1 MLHFTPDSPLS
12 IAMLA
17 LCGVLV
23 CVFEFVNGF
32 HDTANAVATVI
43 YTRSLRPAMA
53 VVLSGIMNFF
63 GVLAGGLSVAY
74 ALVELLPPDALSPP
88 DGAPAVP
95 MLLALFGTALAWN
108 LFTWRAGIPNSS
120 SHCVIGAI
128 VGVAIAD
135 SFLHGRHLGD
145 GVDWQQ
151 VTKVLE
157 ALAFSPV
164 LGLFGAG
171 LLYGLMRA
179 VVKDP
184 ALYQPPPKGDAP
196 PRGWVRWLL
205 VGTCSAVSFSHGSND
220 GQKSIG
226 LIMLTVVGLWPALYA
241 LNPQQAHRLPLPV
254 EHAIQMQQ
262 ILDQYDH
269 DGLRADALAAA
280 ARLRAQSEAAAG
292 QRMDAPAP
300 LPNGAD
306 QTGKNAPADSQT
318 EVIGTQGAAQQQ
330 AVLGGAP
337 DVSPVVQRGD
347 VFQVMAGLKKVTHQ
361 AAVPASVKATAKAL
375 QTELK
380 PVVEFAPWWVRLL
393 SAACLSLGT
402 MIGYQRI
409 VRTLG
414 EKIGRTHLTPAQ
426 GASAELV
433 GAGLILTAGYT
444 GLPVSTTHIVT
455 AGIAGSMLG
464 SGSGVQRGMVG
475 RIVLAWLATLPV
487 TIILAA
493 LLFYVLSL

>member
-1 MLHFTPDSPLS
+1 
-12 IAMLA
+12 MLA

-43 YTRSLRPAMA
+43 YTRSLRPAVA
-53 VVLSGIMNFF
+53 VVLSGIMNFL

-95 MLLALFGTALAWN
+95 MLLAMFGTALTWN

-128 VGVAIAD
+128 VGVAIGD

-164 LGLFGAG
+164 LGLVGAG
-171 LLYGLMRA
+171 LLYQVLRA
-179 VVKDP
+179 VVKDS
-184 ALYQPPPKGDAP
+184 ALYQPPPEGDAP
-196 PRGWVRWLL
+196 PSGWVRWLL

-241 LNPQQAHRLPLPV
+241 LNPHEAHRLPLAPA
-254 EHAIQMQQ
+254 HAVQMQQ
-262 ILDQYDH
+262 ILEQYDH

-280 ARLRAQSEAAAG
+280 ARLRAQSEAAENPVA
-292 QRMDAPAP
+292 
-300 LPNGAD
+300 
-306 QTGKNAPADSQT
+306 SQAA
-318 EVIGTQGAAQQQ
+318 QGAAAPQ
-330 AVLGGAP
+330 AGQTDAALA
-337 DVSPVVQRGD
+337 VVQRGD
-347 VFQVMAGLKKVTHQ
+347 VFQVVAGLKKVMHQ
-361 AAVPASVKATAKAL
+361 AAVPAPVKATAKAL
-375 QTELK
+375 QAELK

-455 AGIAGSMLG
+455 AGIAGSMMG

-493 LLFYVLSL
+493 VLFYVLSL

>member
-43 YTRSLRPAMA
+43 YTRSLRPAVA
-53 VVLSGIMNFF
+53 VVLSGIMNFL

-95 MLLALFGTALAWN
+95 MLLAMFGTALTWN

-128 VGVAIAD
+128 VGVAIGD

-164 LGLFGAG
+164 LGLVGAG
-171 LLYGLMRA
+171 LLYQVLRA

-184 ALYQPPPKGDAP
+184 ALYQPPPEGDAP
-196 PRGWVRWLL
+196 PSGWVRWLL

-241 LNPQQAHRLPLPV
+241 LNPHEAHRLPLAPA
-254 EHAIQMQQ
+254 HAVQMQQ
-262 ILDQYDH
+262 ILEQYDH

-280 ARLRAQSEAAAG
+280 ARLRAQSEAAENPVA
-292 QRMDAPAP
+292 
-300 LPNGAD
+300 
-306 QTGKNAPADSQT
+306 SQAA
-318 EVIGTQGAAQQQ
+318 QGAAAPQ
-330 AVLGGAP
+330 AGQTDAALA
-337 DVSPVVQRGD
+337 VVQRGD
-347 VFQVMAGLKKVTHQ
+347 VFQVVAGLKKVMHQ
-361 AAVPASVKATAKAL
+361 AAVPAPVKATAKAL
-375 QTELK
+375 QAELK

-455 AGIAGSMLG
+455 AGIAGSMMG

-493 LLFYVLSL
+493 VLFYVLSL

>member
-12 IAMLA
+12 IVMLV
-17 LCGVLV
+17 LCGILV

-43 YTRSLRPAMA
+43 YTRSLRPGKA
-53 VVLSGIMNFF
+53 VILSGIMNFL

-74 ALVELLPPDALSPP
+74 ALVELLPPDVLSPP

-128 VGVAIAD
+128 VGVAIGDA
-135 SFLHGRHLGD
+135 FVHGRHLGD

-151 VTKVLE
+151 VLKVLE
-157 ALAFSPV
+157 ALAFSPL
-164 LGLFGAG
+164 LGLLGAG
-171 LLYGLMRA
+171 LLYQVLRA
-179 VVKDP
+179 VVKNA
-184 ALYQPPPKGDAP
+184 ALFQPPPEGDAP
-196 PRGWVRWLL
+196 PQGWVRWLL

-226 LIMLTVVGLWPALYA
+226 LIMLTVVGLWPTLYA
-241 LNPQQAHRLPLPV
+241 LDPHQAHLLPMPPAQAA
-254 EHAIQMQQ
+254 HMQQ
-262 ILDQYDH
+262 ILMAYDH
-269 DGLRADALAAA
+269 DGLRTEALAAA
-280 ARLRAQSEAAAG
+280 DRMQAWSNAAAQPPG
-292 QRMDAPAP
+292 S
-300 LPNGAD
+300 GAL
-306 QTGKNAPADSQT
+306 QST
-318 EVIGTQGAAQQQ
+318 VI
-330 AVLGGAP
+330 P
-337 DVSPVVQRGD
+337 SPVVQRGD
-347 VFQVMAGLKKVTHQ
+347 VFQVVAGLKKVERNTDTPTQ
-361 AAVPASVKATAKAL
+361 VKAEAKAL
-375 QTELK
+375 RNSLK

-393 SAACLSLGT
+393 SAMCLSLGT

-464 SGSGVQRGMVG
+464 SGSGLQRGMVG

-487 TIILAA
+487 TIGLAA
-493 LLFYVLSL
+493 VLFYGLSL

>member
-12 IAMLA
+12 IVMLV
-17 LCGVLV
+17 LCGILV

-43 YTRSLRPAMA
+43 YTRSLRPGKA
-53 VVLSGIMNFF
+53 VILSGVMNFL

-74 ALVELLPPDALSPP
+74 ALVELLPPDVLSPP

-128 VGVAIAD
+128 VGVAIGDA
-135 SFLHGRHLGD
+135 FVHGRHLGD

-151 VTKVLE
+151 VLKVLE
-157 ALAFSPV
+157 ALAFSPL
-164 LGLFGAG
+164 LGLLGAG
-171 LLYGLMRA
+171 LLYQVLRA
-179 VVKDP
+179 VVKNA
-184 ALYQPPPKGDAP
+184 ALFQPPPEGDAP
-196 PRGWVRWLL
+196 PQGWVRWLL

-241 LNPQQAHRLPLPV
+241 LDPHQAHLLPLPPAQAA
-254 EHAIQMQQ
+254 HMQQ
-262 ILDQYDH
+262 ILTAYDH
-269 DGLRADALAAA
+269 DGLRTEALAAA
-280 ARLRAQSEAAAG
+280 DRMQAWSNAAA
-292 QRMDAPAP
+292 
-300 LPNGAD
+300 LPPGSGAL
-306 QTGKNAPADSQT
+306 QST
-318 EVIGTQGAAQQQ
+318 VI
-330 AVLGGAP
+330 P
-337 DVSPVVQRGD
+337 SPVVQRGD
-347 VFQVMAGLKKVTHQ
+347 VFQVVAGLKKVERNAGTPTQ
-361 AAVPASVKATAKAL
+361 VKAEAKAL
-375 QTELK
+375 RNSLK

-393 SAACLSLGT
+393 SAMCLSLGT

-464 SGSGVQRGMVG
+464 SGSGLQRGMVG

-487 TIILAA
+487 TIGLAA
-493 LLFYVLSL
+493 VLFYGLSL

>member
-43 YTRSLRPAMA
+43 YTRSLRPAVA
-53 VVLSGIMNFF
+53 VVLSGIMNFL

-95 MLLALFGTALAWN
+95 MLLAMFGTALTWN

-128 VGVAIAD
+128 VGVAIGD

-164 LGLFGAG
+164 LGLVGAG
-171 LLYGLMRA
+171 LLYQVLRA
-179 VVKDP
+179 VVKDS
-184 ALYQPPPKGDAP
+184 ALYQPPPEGDAP
-196 PRGWVRWLL
+196 PSGWVRWLL

-241 LNPQQAHRLPLPV
+241 LNPHEAHRLPLAPA
-254 EHAIQMQQ
+254 HAVQMQQ
-262 ILDQYDH
+262 ILEQYDH

-280 ARLRAQSEAAAG
+280 ARLRAQSEAAENPVA
-292 QRMDAPAP
+292 
-300 LPNGAD
+300 
-306 QTGKNAPADSQT
+306 SQAA
-318 EVIGTQGAAQQQ
+318 QGAAAPQ
-330 AVLGGAP
+330 AGQTDAALA
-337 DVSPVVQRGD
+337 VVQRGD
-347 VFQVMAGLKKVTHQ
+347 VFQVVAGLKKVMHQ
-361 AAVPASVKATAKAL
+361 AAVPAPVKATAKAL
-375 QTELK
+375 QAELK

-455 AGIAGSMLG
+455 AGIAGSMMG

-493 LLFYVLSL
+493 VLFYVLSL

>member
-1 MLHFTPDSPLS
+1 
-12 IAMLA
+12 
-17 LCGVLV
+17 
-23 CVFEFVNGF
+23 
-32 HDTANAVATVI
+32 
-43 YTRSLRPAMA
+43 
-53 VVLSGIMNFF
+53 
-63 GVLAGGLSVAY
+63 
-74 ALVELLPPDALSPP
+74 
-88 DGAPAVP
+88 
-95 MLLALFGTALAWN
+95 
-108 LFTWRAGIPNSS
+108 
-120 SHCVIGAI
+120 VIGAI
-128 VGVAIAD
+128 VGVAIGD

-164 LGLFGAG
+164 LGLVGAG
-171 LLYGLMRA
+171 LLYQVLRA

-184 ALYQPPPKGDAP
+184 ALYQPPPEGDAP
-196 PRGWVRWLL
+196 PSGWVRWLL

-241 LNPQQAHRLPLPV
+241 LNPHEAHRLPLAPA
-254 EHAIQMQQ
+254 HAVQMQQ
-262 ILDQYDH
+262 ILEQYDH

-280 ARLRAQSEAAAG
+280 ARLRAQSEAAENPVASQTVQRAAAPQAG
-292 QRMDAPAP
+292 QTDAA
-300 LPNGAD
+300 LA
-306 QTGKNAPADSQT
+306 
-318 EVIGTQGAAQQQ
+318 
-330 AVLGGAP
+330 
-337 DVSPVVQRGD
+337 VVQRGD
-347 VFQVMAGLKKVTHQ
+347 VFQVVAGLKKVMHQ
-361 AAVPASVKATAKAL
+361 AMVPAPVKATAKAL
-375 QTELK
+375 QAELK

-455 AGIAGSMLG
+455 AGIAGSMMG

-493 LLFYVLSL
+493 VLFYVLSL